1 VYHKKL
7 TSYKRIN
14 AKRKPKK
21 KQRKRKKMPVPIQQL
36 QCEASALFRYREEDW
51 QIWGDYTFVKV
62 LDHNNVMN
70 VDGIGLVHKLEEIK
84 ETLDEMKE
92 ELENDNVQYME
103 NEEGEPCKIFDMG
116 ENIIMENKWWLY
128 DYEIEEYYEMIEEKV
143 MEYYVLVKEIEDE
156 KNKIQME
163 KDVCLGVTLA
173 LLRC

>member
-1 VYHKKL
+1 
-7 TSYKRIN
+7 
-14 AKRKPKK
+14 
-21 KQRKRKKMPVPIQQL
+21 MPVPIKQL
-36 QCEASALFRYREEDW
+36 QSEASALFRYRDEDW

-62 LDHNNVMN
+62 LGDDNVMK
-70 VDGIGLVHKLEEIK
+70 VVGVELVHKLKEIK

-103 NEEGEPCKIFDMG
+103 TEEGELCKIFDMG

-128 DYEIEEYYEMIEEKV
+128 DYEIDEYCEMIEEKV

-173 LLRC
+173 LRF

>member
-1 VYHKKL
+1 
-7 TSYKRIN
+7 
-14 AKRKPKK
+14 
-21 KQRKRKKMPVPIQQL
+21 MPVPIKQL
-36 QCEASALFRYREEDW
+36 QSEASALFRYRDEDW

-62 LDHNNVMN
+62 LGDDNVMK
-70 VDGIGLVHKLEEIK
+70 VVGVELVHKLKEIK

-103 NEEGEPCKIFDMG
+103 TEEGELCKIFDMG

-128 DYEIEEYYEMIEEKV
+128 DYEIDEYCEMIEEKV

-163 KDVCLGVTLA
+163 KDVCMGVTLA
-173 LLRC
+173 LLRF